1 MVRDQEVP
9 GSNPGAPTTFNQNI
23 SRRQMHGGHEP
34 DSSAPPAAAHTPRR
48 GPSRK
53 LPPSEWES
61 WDDERL
67 LGLRLCDLDL
77 RIEGSPLEP
86 RVAELHAELGAQGL
100 SFRPHLWL
108 SDEFFTPDGI
118 PGIAVPFY
126 LAHPRLARLESSQML
141 EVEGGTPEWCLRI
154 LRHEA
159 GHAIENAYRLRNRKK
174 RRELFGRS
182 SEPYPESYLPRPY
195 SRSFVIHLESWYG
208 QSHPDEDFAESFAVW
223 LTPGSDWRER
233 YKGWPALKKLEYID
247 ATMREV
253 GPRTPAV
260 ASHQTV
266 DPVGRLRK
274 TLRTHYRRKRER
286 YGVDRAG
293 VYDRELRRLFSDA
306 PEHANAP
313 SAVAFLSRIR
323 RDVRRLVRQWTGVY
337 QYSIDQ
343 VFEEMHARCREL
355 GLRLAVPEERARLEF
370 TVLLTV
376 QTLKALQDGRLR
388 LAL

>member
-1 MVRDQEVP
+1 
-9 GSNPGAPTTFNQNI
+9 
-23 SRRQMHGGHEP
+23 
-34 DSSAPPAAAHTPRR
+34 
-48 GPSRK
+48 
-53 LPPSEWES
+53 
-61 WDDERL
+61 
-67 LGLRLCDLDL
+67 
-77 RIEGSPLEP
+77 
-86 RVAELHAELGAQGL
+86 L

-108 SDEFFTPDGI
+108 SDEFFTPDGV
-118 PGIAVPFY
+118 PGIAMPFY
-126 LAHPRLARLESSQML
+126 LAHPRLARLELNQML
-141 EVEGGTPEWCLRI
+141 EVEGGTPDWCLRI

-223 LTPGSDWRER
+223 LTPGSDWRVR
-233 YKGWPALKKLEYID
+233 YKGWPALKKLEYVD
-247 ATMREV
+247 ATMREIAAR
-253 GPRTPAV
+253 PPAV
-260 ASHQTV
+260 VNHQTL
-266 DPVGRLRK
+266 DPIGRLRK

-286 YGVDRAG
+286 YGIDRSG

-306 PEHANAP
+306 PEHAGAP

-323 RDVRRLVRQWTGVY
+323 REVRRMVRQWTGVY

-343 VFEEMHARCREL
+343 VFEEMHERCREL
-355 GLRLAVPEERARLEF
+355 GLRLAVPEDRARVEF